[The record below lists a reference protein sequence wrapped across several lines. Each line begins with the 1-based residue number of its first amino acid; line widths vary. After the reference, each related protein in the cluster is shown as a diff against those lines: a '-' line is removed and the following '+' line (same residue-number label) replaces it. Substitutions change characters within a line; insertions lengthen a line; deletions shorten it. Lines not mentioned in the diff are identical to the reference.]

1 MIGPWGPWGGGLN
14 FYIEFNGEKFR
25 VSHISETR
33 GAIDTIFAGYIHPVL
48 PEVFAAL
55 GVALSRRVPATGVEH
70 FLG

>member
-48 PEVFAAL
+48 PEVFAAF
-55 GVALSRRVPATGVEH
+55 GVARSRGVPAAG
-70 FLG
+70 G